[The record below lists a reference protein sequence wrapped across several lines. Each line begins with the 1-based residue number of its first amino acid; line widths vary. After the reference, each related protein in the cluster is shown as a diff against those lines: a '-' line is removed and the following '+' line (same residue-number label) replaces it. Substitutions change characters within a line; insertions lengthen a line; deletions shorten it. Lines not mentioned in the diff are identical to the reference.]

1 MSYLR
6 FSDDD
11 WEFSCRGN
19 QVHARPYRDD
29 WAHCQLMDEFGD
41 SAAFDGL
48 HYEPAAPFDQG
59 YGEPPATGTTSW
71 RHVPAL
77 LAMAAGLALAGCSA
91 PPTFTLQADLPA
103 HFKFTG
109 DAYYVPAPGETCSV
123 PDYIDGR
130 RPDRTFFKSDYN
142 EAAHRVEFQVPLT
155 DTVKGCPLV
164 LRSMLVQVRG
174 KWRAARINEDF
185 NDSDSASLSFRDALP
200 ADYAGMPA
208 SGVRQFDGQ
217 CHWMFRTVGPQRHI
231 IKLLKCQSLEDG
243 QLQAWKPGG
252 VLQRDQLPG
261 KTVRLV
267 IGLSA
272 EEEPYYD
279 DFWLK
284 TPEGW
289 RPCTGRWGTKNEE
302 LCTTPPQFTD
312 FKLNGRTCTVYP
324 NCTEQE
330 SRHD

>member
-1 MSYLR
+1 MPS
-6 FSDDD
+6 
-11 WEFSCRGN
+11 G
-19 QVHARPYRDD
+19 P
-29 WAHCQLMDEFGD
+29 AHGR
-41 SAAFDGL
+41 
-48 HYEPAAPFDQG
+48 
-59 YGEPPATGTTSW
+59 AT
-71 RHVPAL
+71 RR
-77 LAMAAGLALAGCSA
+77 AGLALLAALPLAGCA
-91 PPTFTLQADLPA
+91 TPETFTLQADLPA

-109 DAYYVPAPGETCSV
+109 DAYYVPAPGENCSL
-123 PDYIDGR
+123 PAYIDGR
-130 RPDRTFFKSDYN
+130 KPDRKFFKSDYV
-142 EAAHRVEFQVPLT
+142 ETAHRVEFQVPLT

-164 LRSMLVQVRG
+164 LRSMLVDVGG
-174 KWRAARINEDF
+174 KWGERKWGSGWLDIS
-185 NDSDSASLSFRDALP
+185 SDSASLSFRDTLP
-200 ADYAGMPA
+200 ANYAGMPA
-208 SGVRQFDGQ
+208 SGTRQFDGQ
-217 CHWMFRTVGPQRHI
+217 CHWMFRTFGKQRNL

-243 QLQAWKPGG
+243 QLQKWKPGG

-279 DFWLK
+279 DAWIK

-302 LCTTPPQFTD
+302 FCTAPPQFTD

-324 NCTEQE
+324 NCTEKE